1 MESTAIEI
9 DVEKRLISHE
19 GEMVLRA
26 RIVLENGKLFVLFGD
41 SGAGKSTL
49 LRILAGL
56 TTPDR
61 GYIRF
66 GNRVLLDT
74 AKHINLPP
82 QERNVGLM
90 FQDYAL
96 FPNMTVFENIM
107 YAQKTRDKKYTETLL
122 DKFGLSE
129 FANRK
134 PEKLSGGQKQR
145 VALARALARK
155 PCLLLLDEPLSALDH
170 KTRLVLQ
177 DEIMKA
183 HKLNDTTTLLV
194 SHDLAEVFRLA
205 HEVIHIRNGTILGKG
220 RPDELFMDHMM
231 SSKVQITGTVVSI
244 EQPGIFYLVTI
255 VTGMNQII
263 KVTAFRDDLKDI
275 RQGDAIMVFTKA
287 FNPVILK
294 LK

>member
-1 MESTAIEI
+1 MESPVIEI

-19 GEMVLRA
+19 GEMLLHA
-26 RIVLENGKLFVLFGD
+26 RMVLENGKLFVLFGD

-49 LRILAGL
+49 LRILSGL
-56 TTPDR
+56 TNPDK

-74 AKHINLPP
+74 ARHLNLPP
-82 QERNVGLM
+82 QERDVGFM

-107 YAQKTRDKKYTETLL
+107 YAQKTRDKKYTETMLE
-122 DKFGLSE
+122 KFGLSE
-129 FANRK
+129 FADRK

-183 HKLNDTTTLLV
+183 HKLNGTTTLLV
-194 SHDLAEVFRLA
+194 SHDLSEVFKLA

-231 SSKVQITGTVVSI
+231 SSKVQITGTVVRI
-244 EQPGIFYLVTI
+244 EKPGIFYLVTI

-275 RQGDAIMVFTKA
+275 RQGDSIMVFTKA
-287 FNPVILK
+287 FNPVIMK